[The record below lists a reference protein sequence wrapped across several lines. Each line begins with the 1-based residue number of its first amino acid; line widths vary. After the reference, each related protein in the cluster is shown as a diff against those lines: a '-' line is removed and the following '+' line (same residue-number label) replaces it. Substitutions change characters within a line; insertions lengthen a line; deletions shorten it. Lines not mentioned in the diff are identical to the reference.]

1 MAHKL
6 ENLSVFF
13 LMDTRLKDVELETII
28 LKYDF
33 NYCLGVSYV
42 GELKD
47 GAGGLALLWTDQVK
61 ITVISHSL
69 HHNGAFYDINGDNV
83 LFSGIYGYPEEQ
95 RKKDNWDL
103 IRSLRLT

>member
-6 ENLSVFF
+6 ENPSVFF
-13 LMDTRLKDVELETII
+13 VMETWLKDVELETII

-42 GELKD
+42 GELKY
-47 GAGGLALLWTDQVK
+47 GVGGLALLWADQVK
-61 ITVISHSL
+61 ITVISYSL
-69 HHNGAFYDINGDNV
+69 HHNGAFYEDDISGDNV

-95 RKKDNWDL
+95 RKKDN
-103 IRSLRLT
+103 